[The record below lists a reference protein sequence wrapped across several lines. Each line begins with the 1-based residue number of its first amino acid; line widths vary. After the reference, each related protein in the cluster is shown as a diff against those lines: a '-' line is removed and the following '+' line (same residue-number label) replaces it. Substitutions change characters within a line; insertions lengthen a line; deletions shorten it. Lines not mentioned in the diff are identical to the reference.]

1 MKKMMIMTNGL
12 YSGGEEKVLQTVLN
26 NLDYS
31 KFDVTLFSM
40 HEEEL
45 DPEIF
50 RTQDKYKY
58 KTVFGSRVKP
68 AFLGNFFA
76 KVKGKI
82 FNLCSPRFFRLL
94 YLREK
99 FDVEIAFLEGEP
111 TKIVSGSL
119 NRKARKLAWV
129 HTDMIVNNWTEYL
142 YKNTEQE
149 RDAYLKFDEIFC
161 VSESVKEAF
170 IKKYRI
176 ENNVSVK
183 YNPVDSEEILKKAQE
198 KSGLENEKRPLIISV
213 GRLEKP
219 KGYPRLVE
227 CAAKLKEEGYEFTLA
242 IAGDGRQRE
251 SIEQFIEENGLSD
264 TVKLLGFHDNPYK
277 FVAAADAFICS
288 SYIEG
293 FSTAATESVILGKPV
308 YTVDCPGMREL
319 FGDEECGVIVPNTDS
334 DLYLLLKHAVAD
346 EESRKKYTAAAKRR
360 AEFFDIQTRMADIE
374 SVI

>member
-1 MKKMMIMTNGL
+1 MKKIMIMTNGL

-40 HEEEL
+40 HREEL

-58 KTVFGSRVKP
+58 KTVFGCSVKP
-68 AFLGNFFA
+68 AFLGSFLA
-76 KVKGKI
+76 KVKGKL
-82 FNLCSPRFFRLL
+82 FNLCPPKIFRLL

-119 NRKARKLAWV
+119 NKKCRKLAWV
-129 HTDMIVNNWTEYL
+129 HTDMIVNNWTDYL

-183 YNPVDSEEILKKAQE
+183 YNPVDSADILEKSRE

-219 KGYPRLVE
+219 KGYPRLVK
-227 CAAKLKEEGYEFTLA
+227 CANRLRQEGYEFTLA

-251 SIEQFIEENGLSD
+251 SIEQYIDENDLSD

-277 FVAAADAFICS
+277 FIAEADGFICS

-293 FSTAATESVILGKPV
+293 FSTAATESIILGKPV
-308 YTVDCPGMREL
+308 YTVDCPGMKEL
-319 FGDEECGVIVPNTDS
+319 FANEQCGIILPNTTR
-334 DLYLLLKHAVAD
+334 DLYLLLKHAIVD
-346 EESRKKYTAAAKRR
+346 EKSREKYTAAAKRR
-360 AEFFDIQTRMADIE
+360 AEFFDIKARMDDIE

>member
-1 MKKMMIMTNGL
+1 MKKVMIMTNGL

-40 HEEEL
+40 HKEEL
-45 DPEIF
+45 DREIF

-58 KTVFGSRVKP
+58 KAIFKSGSTPVSRFFG
-68 AFLGNFFA
+68 

-82 FNLCSPRFFRLL
+82 FNLCPPKFFRLL

-129 HTDMIVNNWTEYL
+129 HTDMIVNNWTDYL
-142 YKNTEQE
+142 YKSSEQE

-227 CAAKLKEEGYEFTLA
+227 CADKLKEEGYEFTLA

-308 YTVDCPGMREL
+308 YTVDCPGMSEL
-319 FGDEECGVIVPNTDS
+319 FGDEECGVIVPNTDG

>member
-1 MKKMMIMTNGL
+1 MKKVMIMTNGL

-40 HEEEL
+40 HKEEL
-45 DPEIF
+45 DREIF

-58 KTVFGSRVKP
+58 KVIFKSGSTPVSRFFG
-68 AFLGNFFA
+68 

-129 HTDMIVNNWTEYL
+129 HTDMIVNNWTDYL
-142 YKNTEQE
+142 YKSSEQE

-308 YTVDCPGMREL
+308 YTVDCPGMKEL

>member
-1 MKKMMIMTNGL
+1 MKKVMIMTNGL

-40 HEEEL
+40 HKEEL

-219 KGYPRLVE
+219 KGYPRLVR

-251 SIEQFIEENGLSD
+251 SIEQFIEENELSD

-308 YTVDCPGMREL
+308 YTVDCPGMNEL
-319 FGDEECGVIVPNTDS
+319 FGDEHCGIIVPNTTNN
-334 DLYLLLKHAVAD
+334 LYMLLKHAIVD
-346 EESRKKYTAAAKRR
+346 ENSREKYTAAAKHR
-360 AEFFDIQTRMADIE
+360 AEFFDIRARMADIE